1 MNIKQMKT
9 AIAKFRKADLSVI
22 KDEKLRAK
30 AQQLQNKEKGFT
42 LLELL
47 VVITL
52 IAILATGALVA
63 YENIGESAEA
73 AQAANTIGTL
83 DRAIR
88 TYRAVENVYPNQWD
102 NLVDEVG
109 SALEFAPPA
118 MDTWL
123 ASWDITGLP
132 GTADGSALL
141 EMFEESG
148 IEELQ
153 VVTDGAGLDDAAIDD
168 AAPNRMHNES
178 SGSAFEVELED
189 GELPDALAVVPSQEC
204 TTQSASLGY
213 PPSPFDGTTLTSNEL
228 QNAYGDALEADE
240 CHALI
245 ALGFGGDAAAST
257 SFSNVAIA
265 QSPSYIRT
273 TGDAD
278 TSVNP
283 EIHYSRYIGL
293 FHAAAW
299 DAADSEWDWNDK
311 LRLIT
316 IVAPD
321 GKNLDQLVSEASQAS
336 DDGDDD

>member
-1 MNIKQMKT
+1 MNIKQMKS

-102 NLVDEVG
+102 NLVQPSG
-109 SALEFAPPA
+109 SALEFAAPA

-123 ASWDITGLP
+123 AAWELDSNFASG
-132 GTADGSALL
+132 AARSALL
-141 EMFEESG
+141 TMFEEVG

-153 VVTDGAGLDDAAIDD
+153 QVNDGANVDTAKIDD
-168 AAPNRMHNES
+168 VAPNRLHNES
-178 SGSAFEVELED
+178 SGDAFEVEIED
-189 GELPDALAVVPSQEC
+189 GDLPAYIAVVPNAIC
-204 TTQSASLGY
+204 AADGY
-213 PPSPFDGTTLTSNEL
+213 PTANFEGTPVTSNEL
-228 QNAYGDALEADE
+228 QNSYGDALESDE
-240 CHALI
+240 CHALF

-257 SFSNVAIA
+257 TFSNVAIA

-278 TSVNP
+278 TAVNP

-299 DAADSEWDWNDK
+299 DEDDNSWDWNDK
-311 LRLIT
+311 LRLIA

-321 GKNLDQLVSEASQAS
+321 GKNLDQLVSEANQSSA
-336 DDGDDD
+336 GDD

>member
-1 MNIKQMKT
+1 MNINQMKS

-22 KDEKLRAK
+22 KDAKLRAK
-30 AQQLQNKEKGFT
+30 AQKLQGKEKGFT

-63 YENIGESAEA
+63 YENVGESAEA

-102 NLVDEVG
+102 TLMDAAGDELTFAASGMKGFLGEWDVAG
-109 SALEFAPPA
+109 SA
-118 MDTWL
+118 
-123 ASWDITGLP
+123 GLD
-132 GTADGSALL
+132 AVLV

-153 VVTDGAGLDDAAIDD
+153 EVLAAAEVDDSPTG
-168 AAPNRMHNES
+168 APNRMHNES
-178 SGSAFEVELED
+178 AGLSAEVEIED
-189 GELPDALAVVPSQEC
+189 GDFPVSLAVVPSPQC
-204 TTQSASLGY
+204 TTFGAAGGY
-213 PPSPFDGTTLTSNEL
+213 PAAAFDPTVSISNNEL
-228 QNAYGDALEADE
+228 QNAYGDALEGDE

-257 SFSNVAIA
+257 AFSNVAIA
-265 QSPSYIRT
+265 QSPSYIAT
-273 TGDAD
+273 TGDGD
-278 TSVNP
+278 TAINP

-293 FHAAAW
+293 FHAGQY
-299 DAADSEWDWNDK
+299 DDVDNEWEWNDQ

-316 IVAPD
+316 IVSTD
-321 GKNLDQLVSEASQAS
+321 GKNIDQLVSEANQSSA
-336 DDGDDD
+336 GDDD